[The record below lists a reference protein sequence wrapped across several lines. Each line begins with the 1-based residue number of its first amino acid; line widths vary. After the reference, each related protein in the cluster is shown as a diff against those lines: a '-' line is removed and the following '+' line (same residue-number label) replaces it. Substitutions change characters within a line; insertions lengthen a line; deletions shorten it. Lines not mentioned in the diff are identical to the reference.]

1 MILSAISKRGHVR
14 VRAKQAFYRLA
25 GNSLGQLGVVEGK
38 FSARA

>member
-25 GNSLGQLGVVEGK
+25 GNSPGQLGAVEGK